1 MFVKRTPDGSL
12 VIGAPAKVNL
22 FLEILG
28 KRPDGYHNLHSLFQA
43 VSLFDRLTFNPLP
56 EPGLRLT
63 ISGDS
68 PAPTGPENTVSKAY
82 EAFRVFAHCDRGLQ
96 VRLEKSIPAGAGL
109 GGGSADAAA
118 TILACKL
125 LFHNTLSLSDLAAIG
140 ARVGSDVPFF
150 FSTGQ
155 AIVTGRGEIV
165 TDSHFPTDY
174 WLVLVTPP
182 LSISTAASYS
192 GLNMPLTDMRKPSSL
207 QGSRSVA
214 EFINSLRL
222 TGNDFESGHLE
233 SYPILGRIRAWLIDR
248 GARLVRMSGSGSTM
262 FGIFDTAPTWANE
275 HEFEQESWQINL
287 VRPIVLP
294 RIEVNPNG
302 GEPWKSQRSGS
313 L

>member
-12 VIGAPAKVNL
+12 VIGAPAKINL

-43 VSLFDRLTFNPLP
+43 VSLFDRLTFFPLP
-56 EPGLRLT
+56 EPGLQFAVT
-63 ISGDS
+63 GDPS
-68 PAPTGPENTVSKAY
+68 APTGPDNTVAKAY
-82 EAFRVFAHCDRGLQ
+82 EAVRQTCKLDRGLA
-96 VRLEKSIPAGAGL
+96 VSLEKNIPSGAGL

-118 TILACKL
+118 TILACQLLLCNKL
-125 LFHNTLSLSDLAAIG
+125 TDLELRDLG

-150 FSTGQ
+150 FSCGQ

-165 TDSHFPTDY
+165 QEAQFPTDY
-174 WLVLVTPP
+174 WLVLITPR
-182 LSISTAASYS
+182 LSISTAASYA
-192 GLNMPLTDMRKPSSL
+192 GLNMPLTEMRPPSSL
-207 QGSRSVA
+207 GGSRSVS

-233 SYPILGRIRAWLIDR
+233 SYPVLGRIRDVLIDR

-262 FGIFDTAPTWANE
+262 FGMFDTAPDWANE
-275 HEFEQESWQINL
+275 HEFEQESWQVNL